1 MIIVLNIAVYDMS
14 ESIFKKIS
22 SLSFWHQFKGIEFLG
37 NKTQVQLEELL
48 INRDV
53 DVILAVTGQHSFSQ
67 FDFIRNVLSN
77 YPDFPV
83 IIISPD
89 DRYEYVRNAFLMG
102 VFDYLTIDNLE
113 KTLCQ
118 SIVKIVGRRRNA
130 YFTDKIYDK
139 VILLARHIFDG
150 GNNVNQ
156 LVHNIVENI
165 YSDWQD
171 DTITCQQVVEKV
183 KQESYKHFIR
193 KKPWLEKFIYRGD
206 YIRDIGFE
214 IKEKNEIEQ
223 ELCRYYSEVNILF
236 KKYNV
241 IDVNKTIYTIGK
253 SVIRQVDNKVTLESV
268 ANDVYLNKTYVS
280 HIFKEMTG
288 IRFNDFVNE
297 VKIDRAKTL
306 LHYPDLSI
314 SEIAEMLCFCN
325 TGYFSSQFRTHTGV
339 SPSEYRQIVKK

>member
-22 SLSFWHQFKGIEFLG
+22 AMSFWKKFKGIEFLG

-48 INRDV
+48 LNRDV

-67 FDFIRNVLSN
+67 LDFIRNVLSN
-77 YPDFPV
+77 YPELLV

-150 GNNVNQ
+150 GNNVNE
-156 LVHNIVENI
+156 LVHNIVESI

-171 DTITCQQVVEKV
+171 DTIACQQVIERV

-241 IDVNKTIYTIGK
+241 IDVNKTIYAIGK
-253 SVIRQVDNKVTLESV
+253 SVIRQVDDKVTLESV
-268 ANDVYLNKTYVS
+268 AKDVYLNKTYVS
-280 HIFKEMTG
+280 PIFKEMTG
-288 IRFNDFVNE
+288 IKFNDFVNE
-297 VKIDRAKTL
+297 VKIDRSKTL
-306 LHYPDLSI
+306 LHSKRHLWD
-314 SEIAEMLCFCN
+314 
-325 TGYFSSQFRTHTGV
+325 SQRLWQE
-339 SPSEYRQIVKK
+339 SLQIIILQ